1 MLTETEKNTIKTAVL
16 NEYSKKYSDWEGLS
30 VTDIIENKL
39 FGTLVSVCSEEYP
52 DGEICIYRKSDGE
65 VFIFDSTPQLLSHI
79 NRRASRILT
88 WKEVL
93 SFIVVVWILG
103 IFTGIV
109 FYFKD
114 DSAIAL
120 VTTAI
125 AGILGTFAG
134 VKISQPGDENG

>member
-1 MLTETEKNTIKTAVL
+1 MLTESEKNTIKTAVL
-16 NEYSKKYSDWEGLS
+16 SAYKTKYPEWEELS

-39 FGTLVSVCSEEYP
+39 FGTLVSICSKEYP

-65 VFIFDSTPQLLSHI
+65 VFIFDNTPQLLSHI
-79 NRRASRILT
+79 NRKASRVLT

-93 SFIVVVWILG
+93 SFIVIVWMLG

-109 FYFKD
+109 FHFED
-114 DSAIAL
+114 DNAIAL

-134 VKISQPGDENG
+134 IKISQPSDENG